1 MSPALP
7 ARAGIVLGTRIHST
21 HHSRN
26 ADLSRLV
33 EWCEAANRLCHIV
46 LLAVDTE
53 NLEAVRARVGHL
65 APGVEIVHVT
75 PWDGYCPPLNSL
87 LARAAR
93 LGAGHLLLR
102 SLEIDIGGA
111 DIEELYRFATPEAL
125 VVGAR
130 LEETHGG
137 PPGDRPIDGLSS
149 PWNTLALW
157 NVATLSLSGFLAVSD
172 GLYEPDSAGVEEVV
186 VISLLQALHPER
198 ARALLIEL
206 PGVSWN
212 ARWPDTRRR
221 TQHEAK
227 MRSKVDRG
235 ELQLRSLNVPRGTV
249 TIVARPR
256 VLEPVPKDAER

>member
-1 MSPALP
+1 MIPTSP

-21 HHSRN
+21 HHSREV
-26 ADLSRLV
+26 DLGGLV
-33 EWCEAANRLCHIV
+33 EWCEAANRLCHVV

-53 NLEAVRARVGHL
+53 NLAAVRAHVGHL
-65 APGVEIVHVT
+65 APAVEILHVT
-75 PWDGYCPPLNSL
+75 PWDGYCAPLNSL

-102 SLEIDIGGA
+102 SMEIDIGGA
-111 DIEELYRFATPEAL
+111 DVEELYRFATPEAL

-157 NVATLSLSGFLAVSD
+157 NVETLSLTGFLAVSD
-172 GLYEPDSAGVEEVV
+172 GLFEPDSAGVEEVV
-186 VISLLQALHPER
+186 VISLLQALHPGR

-206 PGVSWN
+206 PSVSWN
-212 ARWPDTRRR
+212 ARWADTHRRAR
-221 TQHEAK
+221 HEAK

-235 ELQLRSLNVPRGTV
+235 EIQLRSLNVPRGTV
-249 TIVARPR
+249 TVVARAR
-256 VLEPVPKDAER
+256 VLEPVSEDAAR